1 MLCNIIHSSDVRPG
15 DHLYRYRWLEV
26 QQGVA
31 VQFPKLSAIFV
42 ITYYKNTL
50 TLVTLKEFKEKSFL
64 RRVTYKQDN
73 NNCTKKTD
81 FTHRRPPEE
90 IVQNAFLL
98 LNWITTS
105 PDRVKSLLA
114 NDLSQ
119 FARKCCTT
127 VHEQWHSIFHP
138 NQEHTSQKNHFF
150 DTKQISR
157 NNNAFNAALV
167 CGIPFR
173 QASKIGTDEFWTD
186 KYENKHCSSQTTRND
201 DEEQL
206 LLFPEDTSNEP
217 MVFSST
223 LNELSSDD
231 ELLSNFVL

>member
-1 MLCNIIHSSDVRPG
+1 MLCNIIRSSDVRPG
-15 DHLYRYRWLEV
+15 DHLYRYRWFEI

-31 VQFPKLSAIFV
+31 VQFPKLSTIFV
-42 ITYYKNTL
+42 IKYYKNTL
-50 TLVTLKEFKEKSFL
+50 TLVTLKEFKGQSCLK
-64 RRVTYKQDN
+64 RVTYKQDN
-73 NNCTKKTD
+73 NNYANKLK
-81 FTHRRPPEE
+81 FNRRRPSEE

-98 LNWITTS
+98 LNWIKIS
-105 PDRVKSLLA
+105 PDRVKSLLG

-127 VHEQWHSIFHP
+127 VHQEWHNVFHP
-138 NQEHTSQKNHFF
+138 NPEHTSTKKHF

-157 NNNAFNAALV
+157 NNDSFNAALM

-186 KYENKHCSSQTTRND
+186 QYDNKNCSSQTTRND
-201 DEEQL
+201 DEDHL
-206 LLFPEDTSNEP
+206 LLLPEDTSNEP

-231 ELLSNFVL
+231 EFL